1 MNGGEWNK
9 SDRSAEQFAL
19 NLPPRLAH
27 LNSAGSS
34 ALRGSEKI
42 MVHSDNASAPADTEG
57 SPRPLPLVMKNEY
70 LAHCPLI
77 LLSLSAHA
85 LILSLMITGLLW
97 GGGLKYMA

>member
-1 MNGGEWNK
+1 
-9 SDRSAEQFAL
+9 
-19 NLPPRLAH
+19 
-27 LNSAGSS
+27 
-34 ALRGSEKI
+34 

-85 LILSLMITGLLW
+85 LILSLIITGLIEIKGYNKLYA
-97 GGGLKYMA
+97 LNMKLIFQRCLSFILF